1 VKTATSVEHVH
12 DYDEYIVV
20 VQGCYTLDIHGNR
33 IAVNAGEE
41 YFIPQGVPHGGE
53 VAAGTRTIH
62 AFGGHRADRE
72 RF

>member
-1 VKTATSVEHVH
+1 
-12 DYDEYIVV
+12 
-20 VQGCYTLDIHGNR
+20 
-33 IAVNAGEE
+33 VNAGEE
-41 YFIPQGVPHGGE
+41 YFIPRGVPHSGA